1 VNAVNYFKPISISRI
16 LGYDGVGMVEIWNI
30 MDSIFLLTLFW
41 QIRNRKLRKSK
52 RKCNEKQNGKQTKIK
67 ENYLIIINKMVLG
80 KQGVRIQQ
88 MKPKTNL

>member
-1 VNAVNYFKPISISRI
+1 
-16 LGYDGVGMVEIWNI
+16 

-52 RKCNEKQNGKQTKIK
+52 RKCNEKQNGKQTKIN

-88 MKPKTNL
+88 MKRRARL

>member
-16 LGYDGVGMVEIWNI
+16 WGYDGVGMVEIWNI

>member
-1 VNAVNYFKPISISRI
+1 
-16 LGYDGVGMVEIWNI
+16 
-30 MDSIFLLTLFW
+30 MDSIFLLTLLW
-41 QIRNRKLRKSK
+41 QIRNPKLRKSK

>member
-1 VNAVNYFKPISISRI
+1 
-16 LGYDGVGMVEIWNI
+16 MVEIWNI

-67 ENYLIIINKMVLG
+67 ENYLIIINNG
-80 KQGVRIQQ
+80 SGETRRSHSTNETEN
-88 MKPKTNL
+88 KPLNYRQILSYH

>member
-1 VNAVNYFKPISISRI
+1 
-16 LGYDGVGMVEIWNI
+16 